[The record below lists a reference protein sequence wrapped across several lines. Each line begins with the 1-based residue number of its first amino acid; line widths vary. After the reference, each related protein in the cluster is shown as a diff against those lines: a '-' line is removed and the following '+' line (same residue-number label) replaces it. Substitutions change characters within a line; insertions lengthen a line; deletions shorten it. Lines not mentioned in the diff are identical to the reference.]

1 MALLYLLS
9 SRSDLDAVPS
19 GWDKVMHAGA
29 YLVLCVLALRAFHG
43 GLHWLGLRQT
53 LSAALLT
60 AAYGA
65 VDELHQAF
73 VAGRHASVRD
83 WVADVLGSVAAIAVV
98 GLLVIVRSRHGT
110 TGAIENSRRQ

>member
-1 MALLYLLS
+1 MALLFLLS

-53 LSAALLT
+53 LSAVLLT
-60 AAYGA
+60 VAYGA
-65 VDELHQAF
+65 ADELHQAF
-73 VAGRHASVRD
+73 VAGRHASLRD

-98 GLLVIVRSRHGT
+98 GLFVMVRSRRRI
-110 TGAIENSRRQ
+110 TGAIDDSRRQ